1 MDKYEARTV
10 MPIPRQPRLTYPVTR
25 MDDVMEDYHGTP
37 VADPYRW
44 LEDAASADTQAWIAE
59 QQRLT
64 QAFLDA
70 IPAREFIR
78 ARLSELWNYAR
89 ISVPVKADIRYFFS
103 CNAGLQNQD
112 VLYMQQGLDGEPIEI
127 FNPNHLSA
135 DGTVAL
141 VNQSYSRDGTLLA
154 YGLSRHGSD
163 WQEIHVRRIDAQ
175 EDESEVLQWC
185 KFTRLAW
192 THDNVGFFY
201 SGYASPGGG
210 RAAADQLVNRLY
222 WHTIGTP
229 QADDRLVYERPDR
242 PELHFNPVI
251 TDDGKYLVLHV
262 WHGAIPQNRIYYRPV
277 HSDGPF
283 IRLLD
288 EADAYYVFLGNVGQ
302 IFYFLTNLEAPRG
315 RIIAID
321 LDRPCRE
328 HWREILPPH
337 ADVIDFARL
346 INDHLVV
353 VFMRDAQHEVKL
365 YTRDG
370 AVVRTIAL
378 PMPGS
383 IVGISG
389 TCDDPEMFI
398 GVQSFL
404 QPTTIVRY
412 DFTADALS
420 LFHQPALAFDA
431 SDYETQQVFYT
442 STDGTHVPLFLTHRK
457 GLRRDGDHPTLLYG
471 YGGFAVNLT
480 PFFAASALLWLEQ
493 GGIFAVAN
501 LRGGSEYGEAWH
513 QAGMLAHKPQ
523 VFDDFI
529 AAAEWLIHEQYTR
542 PKKLAIMGR
551 SNGGLLVAACM
562 LQRPDLFG
570 GVVCGVPVTD
580 MLRYH
585 RFTAGR
591 FWVPEYGNA
600 ETNPEHFRFLY
611 GYSPLHNVTRGA
623 AYPPTLITTGDSD
636 DRVVPSHAL
645 KFVATLQAADAGQ
658 QPILLR
664 VDTRAGHGL
673 GKPMTKLLDEQADI
687 YGFLFHIF
695 WMSPDQFR
703 KR

>member
-1 MDKYEARTV
+1 
-10 MPIPRQPRLTYPVTR
+10 
-25 MDDVMEDYHGTP
+25 MDDVVDDYHGTP

-44 LEDAASADTQAWIAE
+44 LEDAASADTQAWVAA
-59 QQRLT
+59 QRRLT
-64 QAFLDA
+64 HAFLQG
-70 IPAREFIR
+70 IPAREFIK

-89 ISVPVKADIRYFFS
+89 MSVPVKAGTRYFFTR
-103 CNAGLQNQD
+103 NNGLQNQD
-112 VLYMQQGLDGEPIEI
+112 ILYMQQGLDGEPIELL
-127 FNPNHLSA
+127 NPNALST

-154 YGLSRHGSD
+154 YGLSRQGSD
-163 WQEIHVRRIDAQ
+163 WQEIHVRRIGTAQ
-175 EDESEVLQWC
+175 DDTEVLQWC

-201 SGYASPGGG
+201 GGYASPGG
-210 RAAADQLVNRLY
+210 RPAAVDQPLNRLY
-222 WHTIGTP
+222 WHALGTP

-242 PELHFNPVI
+242 PELHFNPLI
-251 TDDGKYLVLHV
+251 TDDGTYLVLHV
-262 WHGAIPQNRIYYRPV
+262 WHGAIPQNRLYYRAV
-277 HSDGPF
+277 DSNGPF

-288 EADAYYVFLGNVGQ
+288 EADAQYTFLGNAGRV
-302 IFYFLTNLEAPRG
+302 FYFLTNLEAPHG

-321 LDRPCRE
+321 LDRPSRQ
-328 HWREILPPH
+328 HWQEILPPQ
-337 ADVIDFARL
+337 AGVIDFTLL
-346 INDHLVV
+346 INNHLVV
-353 VFMRDAQHEVKL
+353 VFMHDAQHEVKL

-370 AVVRTIAL
+370 AVVRAIAL
-378 PMPGS
+378 PLPGS
-383 IVGISG
+383 IVGLSG
-389 TCDDPEMFI
+389 RCDDAEMFM

-404 QPTTIVRY
+404 QPTTILRY
-412 DFTADALS
+412 DFTADALN

-442 STDGTHVPLFLTHRK
+442 STDGTRVPLFLTHRK
-457 GLRRDGDHPTLLYG
+457 GLRRGGDHPTLLYG

-513 QAGMLAHKPQ
+513 QSGMLAHKPQ

-529 AAAEWLIHEQYTR
+529 AAAKWLIHERYTR
-542 PKKLAIMGR
+542 PERLAIMGR
-551 SNGGLLVAACM
+551 SNGGLLVAACL
-562 LQRPDLFG
+562 LQHPDLFG
-570 GVVCGVPVTD
+570 AVVCGVPVTD

-600 ETNPEHFRFLY
+600 ETNPEHFSFLY
-611 GYSPLHNVTRGA
+611 AYSPLHHVTRGT

-636 DRVVPSHAL
+636 DRVVPSHAF
-645 KFVATLQAADAGQ
+645 KFAAALQAADAGE

-673 GKPMTKLLDEQADI
+673 GKPVTKLLEEQADI
-687 YGFLFHIF
+687 YAFLFHTFRMI
-695 WMSPDQFR
+695 SDQSR
-703 KR
+703 TAEC